1 MVGSNTDI
9 TMVPGSERPH
19 DDLADEVGPCP
30 ALRPPGPLL
39 LVEQEASAR
48 VRLGRALAANGFAV
62 TSVTSAE
69 AALTAAV
76 ETQFAYAVV
85 GMQPGKGDGLV
96 LVRRLR
102 RLHASAWIVV
112 VTDHDSFAG
121 VVLAVRAG
129 ADDYFPKLVSES
141 ELVDALLGRS
151 PTLPPVPATPLRVE
165 RVCWEHIQRILE
177 QCGRNRSEAA
187 RRLGMYRRSLQRMLT
202 KRAPRLRGWP
212 DTASG
217 PS

>member
-1 MVGSNTDI
+1 M
-9 TMVPGSERPH
+9 
-19 DDLADEVGPCP
+19 
-30 ALRPPGPLL
+30 
-39 LVEQEASAR
+39 
-48 VRLGRALAANGFAV
+48 
-62 TSVTSAE
+62 TSVASVE

-76 ETQFAYAVV
+76 ETRFAYAVV
-85 GMQPGKGDGLV
+85 GMQPGQGDSLV

-102 RLHASAWIVV
+102 RLHAAAWIVV

-141 ELVDALLGRS
+141 ELVDALLGQS
-151 PTLPPVPATPLRVE
+151 PTLPPIPTTPLRVE

-202 KRAPRLRGWP
+202 KRAPHPRGWP
-212 DTASG
+212 DAASEPG
-217 PS
+217 

>member
-1 MVGSNTDI
+1 MVGSDTDI
-9 TMVPGSERPH
+9 AMVSGSEWPH
-19 DDLADEVGPCP
+19 DDLADKVAPHP
-30 ALRPPGPLL
+30 ALRLPGPLL
-39 LVEQEASAR
+39 LVEHEAFAR
-48 VRLGRALAANGFAV
+48 ARLGRALAANGFAV
-62 TSVTSAE
+62 TSVASAE

-76 ETQFAYAVV
+76 ETRFAYAVV
-85 GMQPGKGDGLV
+85 GMQPGKGDSLV

-102 RLHASAWIVV
+102 KLHASAWIVV

-141 ELVDALLGRS
+141 ELVDALLGQS
-151 PTLPPVPATPLRVE
+151 PALPPIPTTPLRVE
-165 RVCWEHIQRILE
+165 RVCWEHIQRLLE

-202 KRAPRLRGWP
+202 KRAPRPRGWP

-217 PS
+217 PG